1 MYIPYRMNAAST
13 PQSLLKQ
20 IAQIQR
26 MEPGK
31 LCVMR
36 QSAEGPYYNLQCRQD
51 GKVVTRYVPRGQVQ
65 TAAENTANYAR
76 FAQLVEQYARTV
88 AEQSR
93 AEREEGSKK
102 RPATSNPPGPGRR
115 NPKSHGPISS
125 PGPGG

>member
-1 MYIPYRMNAAST
+1 MNLPST

-36 QSAEGPYYNLQCRQD
+36 QGADGPYYNLQCRLD
-51 GKVVTRYVPRGQVQ
+51 GKVVTRYVPREQVQ
-65 TAAENTANYAR
+65 TVAENTANYAR
-76 FAQLVEQYARTV
+76 FAQLIEHYTRLV

-93 AEREEGSKK
+93 AQRQAGIKK
-102 RPATSNPPGPGRR
+102 KTRR
-115 NPKSHGPISS
+115 LPSS
-125 PGPGG
+125 